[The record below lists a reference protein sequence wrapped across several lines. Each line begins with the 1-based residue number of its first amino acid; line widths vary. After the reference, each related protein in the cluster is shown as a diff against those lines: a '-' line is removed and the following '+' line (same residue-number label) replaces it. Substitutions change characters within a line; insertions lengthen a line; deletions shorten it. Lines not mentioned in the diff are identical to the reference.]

1 MQCWIYKGP
10 KRPDSYLYLDREDD
24 FDHVPEALLKLFG
37 PLEPVMTLELT
48 PERKLARVDVREV
61 MEKLQQQGYF
71 IQHQPKDALL
81 DWSAYS

>member
-37 PLEPVMTLELT
+37 PLERVMTLELT
-48 PERKLARVDVREV
+48 PERKLARVEVTEV
-61 MEKLQQQGYF
+61 MEKLREQGYF
-71 IQHQPKDALL
+71 VQHRPKDTLL